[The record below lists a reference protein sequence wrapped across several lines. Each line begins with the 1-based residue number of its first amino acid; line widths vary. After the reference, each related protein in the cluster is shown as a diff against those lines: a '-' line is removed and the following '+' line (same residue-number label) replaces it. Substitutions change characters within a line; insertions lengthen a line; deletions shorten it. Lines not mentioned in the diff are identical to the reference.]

1 MKAFRATA
9 ILTIVISAFAAGV
22 VAEPFVDLDQ
32 NWSETDRNDWYG
44 STQGSR
50 LLPLAWLE
58 ALEQPDSTNLFLADA
73 HIAKFRFLP
82 RAGELPIGFAI
93 DSTPKR
99 DQRANE
105 SWVGLNCAACH
116 TSQITYKGNR
126 MTVEGGPALAD
137 FQGFIETLNRALVQT
152 RDDTDK
158 FNRFAGRVLA
168 NRTNDAAD
176 REPLKQA
183 LSDLIEWQLKVER
196 MNATDLRYGYGRLD
210 AFGHIF
216 NKVVLVANP
225 DKKVA
230 RDADSAGPE
239 ELEPLPSNAPVS
251 YPFLWNVPQQTFV
264 QWNASAPNRKFQ
276 KIAGFDIAGF
286 GDRVDLAALA
296 RNVGEVIGVFG
307 DLQATPAGESSGDEP
322 KTPQFKSS
330 MQLENLV
337 AMEKMLIR
345 LRPPAWPAIF
355 PPPDPKQVAI
365 GKKLFAKECSHCHG
379 LLPRTDLTT
388 EIKIDNNPM
397 FRDIAKENR
406 TDPAMTCNAFTKQAP
421 SGVLE
426 GAEIT
431 GAGDKSHLKAFSPVG
446 DMLKVTVAGALANRK
461 QEIKHTIVLSL
472 LGWQPRPIVVRHH
485 FGAARPKSAQAR
497 KRLARKEALDACL
510 PGAKAYK
517 ARPLNGMWA
526 TAPYLHNGSVPTL
539 YDLLLPPRKRPKAF
553 YVGSTE
559 FDPEKVGF
567 VTKRSAENSFHF
579 ETQDASSDLIDGNS
593 NAGHTY
599 GTELSDPDRR
609 ALVEYLKTL

>member
-1 MKAFRATA
+1 
-9 ILTIVISAFAAGV
+9 
-22 VAEPFVDLDQ
+22 
-32 NWSETDRNDWYG
+32 
-44 STQGSR
+44 
-50 LLPLAWLE
+50 
-58 ALEQPDSTNLFLADA
+58 
-73 HIAKFRFLP
+73 
-82 RAGELPIGFAI
+82 
-93 DSTPKR
+93 
-99 DQRANE
+99 
-105 SWVGLNCAACH
+105 
-116 TSQITYKGNR
+116 
-126 MTVEGGPALAD
+126 
-137 FQGFIETLNRALVQT
+137 
-152 RDDTDK
+152 
-158 FNRFAGRVLA
+158 
-168 NRTNDAAD
+168 
-176 REPLKQA
+176 
-183 LSDLIEWQLKVER
+183 
-196 MNATDLRYGYGRLD
+196 
-210 AFGHIF
+210 
-216 NKVVLVANP
+216 
-225 DKKVA
+225 
-230 RDADSAGPE
+230 
-239 ELEPLPSNAPVS
+239 
-251 YPFLWNVPQQTFV
+251 
-264 QWNASAPNRKFQ
+264 
-276 KIAGFDIAGF
+276 
-286 GDRVDLAALA
+286 
-296 RNVGEVIGVFG
+296 
-307 DLQATPAGESSGDEP
+307 
-322 KTPQFKSS
+322 
-330 MQLENLV
+330 
-337 AMEKMLIR
+337 
-345 LRPPAWPAIF
+345 
-355 PPPDPKQVAI
+355 
-365 GKKLFAKECSHCHG
+365 